1 MEKDLTKGNPLGLIL
16 RFAIPMFIGNCFQQ
30 LYNMVDTVI
39 VGRFVGDRALAAV
52 GSVGTIFF
60 LVVGAFNGMAIGF
73 TILTSQ
79 RFGAGDADGTR
90 RSVANGILLSACTA
104 LVMSL
109 ISLSLMRPL
118 LAAMHT
124 PAEIL
129 GDAYAY
135 ISVICGGLACTLFYN
150 LMASF
155 LRAVGNSRVPLYF
168 LIFSSCLNVVL
179 DLTFIL
185 CFHMG
190 TRGAALAT
198 VLSQGVSALLCIIY
212 IYEKVPVLRPGASMF
227 RPDPAFSREQLRSAL
242 PMALIYAITASGT
255 IIMQSAVNLFGAVAV
270 AGYTAASKIHML
282 LTQGYFSLG
291 QAMSAYAGQNFG
303 GGDFARIRKGTK
315 AAVLILAVYTVL
327 SFTLSNTLLPVL
339 LPFFFD
345 PGTDLSLFSGWA
357 ETYIRINTAF
367 YIFLGT
373 IFVFRSVI
381 QGVGRAGTALA
392 VGFAELTGR
401 IFMARASMRAGSYR
415 MAASADGAAWLC
427 GALTALFLYFLVMRG
442 LEKGAGEKKGDQSAW
457 QDPDRDRN

>member
-1 MEKDLTKGNPLGLIL
+1 
-16 RFAIPMFIGNCFQQ
+16 
-30 LYNMVDTVI
+30 
-39 VGRFVGDRALAAV
+39 
-52 GSVGTIFF
+52 
-60 LVVGAFNGMAIGF
+60 MAIGF

-79 RFGAGDADGTR
+79 RFGAGDTEGTR
-90 RSVANGILLSACTA
+90 RSVASGMLLSVCTA
-104 LVMSL
+104 LCMSFL
-109 ISLSLMRPL
+109 SLSLMRSL
-118 LAAMHT
+118 LTAMHT
-124 PAEIL
+124 PEEIY

-135 ISVICGGLACTLFYN
+135 ISVICGGLICTLFYN

-185 CFHMG
+185 CFHQG

-198 VLSQGVSALLCIIY
+198 VLSQGVSALLCILY
-212 IYEKVPVLRPGASMF
+212 VYGRVPVLRPGISMF
-227 RPDPAFSREQLRSAL
+227 RPDPAVCREQLRSAL
-242 PMALIYAITASGT
+242 PMALVYAITASGT

-303 GGDFARIRKGTK
+303 CGDLARIRKGTG
-315 AAVLILAVYTVL
+315 AAAKILLVYTAL
-327 SFTLSNTLLPVL
+327 AFILSNTLLPRL

-357 ETYIRINTAF
+357 GTYIRINTAF

-373 IFVFRSVI
+373 IFIFRSVI

-392 VGFAELTGR
+392 VGFAELSGR
-401 IFMARASMRAGSYR
+401 ILMARFSMRAGSYPL
-415 MAASADGAAWLC
+415 AVLADGAAWLC
-427 GALTALFLYFLVMRG
+427 GGLTALLLYFLVMRG
-442 LEKGAGEKKGDQSAW
+442 LEKRRAKAEKGSGQE
-457 QDPDRDRN
+457 RG

>member
-1 MEKDLTKGNPLGLIL
+1 MEKDLTRGNPLELIL

-30 LYNMVDTVI
+30 LYNMVDTAV
-39 VGRFVGDRALAAV
+39 VGRFVGAGALAAV

-60 LVVGAFNGMAIGF
+60 LVVGASNGMAIGF

-79 RFGAGDADGTR
+79 RFGAGDVDGTR
-90 RSVANGILLSACTA
+90 RSVANGILLSAGTA
-104 LVMSL
+104 FVMSL
-109 ISLSLMRPL
+109 LSLSLMRRL
-118 LAAMHT
+118 LTVMHT
-124 PAEIL
+124 PAEIY

-135 ISVICGGLACTLFYN
+135 ISVICGGLVCTLFYN

-168 LIFSSCLNVVL
+168 LIFSSCLNVIL

-185 CFHMG
+185 CFHLG

-198 VLSQGVSALLCIIY
+198 VLSQGVSALLCIFY
-212 IYEKVPVLRPGASMF
+212 IFEKVPVLRPEVSMF
-227 RPDPAFSREQLRSAL
+227 RPDRAFMKEQLRSAL
-242 PMALIYAITASGT
+242 PMAFVYAVTASGT
-255 IIMQSAVNLFGAVAV
+255 IIMQSAVNLFGAAAV

-303 GGDFARIRKGTK
+303 SGDMVRIRKGTR
-315 AAVLILAVYTVL
+315 AACRILLVYTAL
-327 SFTLSNTLLPVL
+327 AFTLSNALLPVF

-345 PGTDLSLFSGWA
+345 PGTDLPRFSVWA

-367 YIFLGT
+367 YLFLGM

-392 VGFAELTGR
+392 VGFAELAGR
-401 IFMARASMRAGSYR
+401 ILMARASMLSGSYR
-415 MAASADGAAWLC
+415 MAVTADGAAWLC
-427 GALTALFLYFLVMRG
+427 GALTALVLYGLIIRK
-442 LEKGAGEKKGDQSAW
+442 LEKRMGRAG
-457 QDPDRDRN
+457 